1 MAYLSLEGRPVLKAT
16 VTLPLVG
23 PWAADLVI
31 DSAAIPDGFVTLA
44 LGWDASV
51 KLVGT
56 IYRGGPVRGATT
68 ARVVGGAGGL
78 GVVLPAKGYH
88 GVTLRLPLSEAL
100 AAGGERLSEKSDRGV
115 LSTYLASWSRFSSP
129 AGVAVAALMH
139 SVPGA
144 SWRVAPDGA
153 VWVGN
158 ETWLPSRVATYVV
171 TRDDP
176 HHARMEI
183 AAEVPAIYPGETL
196 NGRKVSCVEHRV
208 EPRQARATVFF
219 EE

>member
-1 MAYLSLEGRPVLKAT
+1 MAYLTLQGAPVLRGT
-16 VTLPLVG
+16 VTLPLIG
-23 PWAADLVI
+23 PWTADLVI

-44 LGWDASV
+44 LGWDATV
-51 KLVGT
+51 RLVGT
-56 IYRGGPVRGATT
+56 IYRGGPTRGATT

-78 GVVLPAKGYH
+78 GTILPAKGYH

-100 AAGGERLSEKSDRGV
+100 AAGGERLSEKADTLV
-115 LSTYLASWSRFSSP
+115 LATYLPAWSRFSAP
-129 AGVAVAALMH
+129 VGIAVAALMH
-139 SVPGA
+139 AAPGA
-144 SWRVAPDGA
+144 SWRMAPDGA

-158 ETWLPSRVATYVV
+158 ETWLPSRLGKYAV
-171 TRDDP
+171 TKDDP
-176 HHARMEI
+176 HNARLEI

-208 EPRQARATVFF
+208 EPRQARATIYF

>member
-1 MAYLSLEGRPVLKAT
+1 MAYLSINGAAVLRGT
-16 VTLPLVG
+16 VTLPLIG
-23 PWAADLVI
+23 PWTADLVI

-56 IYRGGPVRGATT
+56 IYRGGPTRGSAT

-78 GVVLPAKGYH
+78 GTILPAKGYK

-100 AAGGERLSEKSDRGV
+100 SAGGERLSEKSTPLV
-115 LSTYLASWSRFSSP
+115 LATYLASWSRFSSP

-139 SVPGA
+139 AVPGA
-144 SWRVAPDGA
+144 SWRVVGDGA

-158 ETWLPSRVATYVV
+158 ETWLPSKLGKYVV

-176 HHARMEI
+176 HHARQEI

-208 EPRQARATVFF
+208 EPRQTRATIYF

>member
-1 MAYLSLEGRPVLKAT
+1 LAYLSCNGLAVLKGT
-16 VTLPLVG
+16 LTLPLVG

-31 DSAAIPDGFVTLA
+31 DSATIPDGFVTLA

-56 IYRGGPVRGATT
+56 ITRGGPVRGATT

-78 GVVLPAKGYH
+78 GTVLPAKGYH

-100 AAGGERLSEKSDRGV
+100 SAGGERLSEKSDRIV
-115 LSTYLASWSRFSSP
+115 LSTYLQAWSRFASP
-129 AGVAVAALMH
+129 VGIAVAALMH
-139 SVPGA
+139 AVPGA
-144 SWRVAPDGA
+144 SWRMVNDGS

-158 ETWLPSRVATYVV
+158 ETWLPSRVAKYVV
-171 TRDDP
+171 TKEDP
-176 HHARMEI
+176 HHARQEI

-196 NGRKVSCVEHRV
+196 NGRRVSCVEHRV
-208 EPRQARATVFF
+208 EPRQARATVWFD
-219 EE
+219 E

>member
-1 MAYLSLEGRPVLKAT
+1 MAYLTIQGKPVLKAT

-51 KLVGT
+51 KLTGT

-78 GVVLPAKGYH
+78 GEILPAKGYH

-100 AAGGERLSEKSDRGV
+100 AAGGGRPSEK
-115 LSTYLASWSRFSSP
+115 A
-129 AGVAVAALMH
+129 
-139 SVPGA
+139 
-144 SWRVAPDGA
+144 
-153 VWVGN
+153 
-158 ETWLPSRVATYVV
+158 
-171 TRDDP
+171 
-176 HHARMEI
+176 
-183 AAEVPAIYPGETL
+183 
-196 NGRKVSCVEHRV
+196 
-208 EPRQARATVFF
+208 
-219 EE
+219 